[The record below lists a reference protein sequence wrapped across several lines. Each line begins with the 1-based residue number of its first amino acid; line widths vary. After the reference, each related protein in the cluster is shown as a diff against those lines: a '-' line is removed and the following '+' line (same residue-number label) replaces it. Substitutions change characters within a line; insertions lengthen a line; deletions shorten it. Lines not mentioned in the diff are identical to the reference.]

1 MIVYHCTSFRKINKY
16 LQSGQINPPVRA
28 WENLAQ
34 AERYSISTHNK
45 IILRLKFPD
54 QADKLKGH
62 FKEARVLN
70 YPYKISKESV

>member
-1 MIVYHCTSFRKINKY
+1 MIVYHCTSYRKIGKY

-34 AERYSISTHNK
+34 AERFSISTHNK

-54 QADKLKGH
+54 NSDKLQGH
-62 FKEARVLN
+62 FNEARVLN
-70 YPYKISKESV
+70 CPYKIEKGSV